1 MGNDTAWTSLELSD
15 VQEHAATIRSRQ
27 PLTVES
33 DPKQWSY
40 AISLPLELP
49 GQRPPLVIAAH
60 VEVRQ
65 GLVGALVVASDLKT
79 VLARIPPPAGRGRH
93 VLEIVLEALTP
104 GARLVLRNNTDG
116 DTPCVFTL
124 EGIEVRPAR
133 SDVSSTDVR
142 LKSVTEGHP
151 RRLALALLHRPSLLV
166 DGPDQRTADR
176 GLIDIVDVSTLHQ
189 RLAFAT
195 PLEYPESSRR
205 KDFRD
210 WRMEDDDAPILRYL
224 YRNFRPRRHLEFG
237 TWAGTGA
244 CYCLEECDASV
255 WTINLLEGE
264 LIGGKPAYSAAID
277 DPVEGAVPIDH
288 GDDGPVYQT
297 DAGLLVGRRYR
308 EAGFGHRVCQIYCDS
323 RRWDTRAYPHDFF
336 DSVLIDGGHTP
347 DVVHSDTLKALS
359 VTRPGA
365 LVMWHDFCPDPAVSA
380 AFSSVTG
387 VIAALAGNW
396 PQIAPFLRDVFWVQP
411 SFLLVG
417 VRR

>member
-1 MGNDTAWTSLELSD
+1 MVNDTAGTSIDLSD
-15 VQEHAATIRSRQ
+15 VLEHAATIRSRH

-33 DPKQWSY
+33 GLKQWSY

-49 GQRPPLVIAAH
+49 GQQPPVVIATQLD
-60 VEVRQ
+60 VQQ
-65 GLVGALVVASDLKT
+65 GLVGALVVASDLET
-79 VLARIPPPAGRGRH
+79 VLGRIPPAAGPGRH
-93 VLEIVLEALTP
+93 VVEIVLETLTP

-116 DTPCVFTL
+116 DTSCVFTL
-124 EGIEVRPAR
+124 DSIEVRPAP
-133 SDVSSTDVR
+133 SYPSSTDVR
-142 LKSVTEGHP
+142 LRTVTEGHP
-151 RRLALALLHRPSLLV
+151 RQLSLALLHRSSLRV
-166 DGPDQRTADR
+166 AGANERTAHH

-189 RLAFAT
+189 RLAFTT
-195 PLEYPESSRR
+195 PLEYPDSSRR

-210 WRMEDDDAPILRYL
+210 WKMEDDDAPILRYL

-264 LIGGKPAYSAAID
+264 LIDGKPAYSAPID

-288 GDDGPVYQT
+288 VGDRPVYQT

-323 RRWDTRAYPHDFF
+323 RRWDTSAYPRDFF
-336 DSVLIDGGHTP
+336 DSVLIDGGHTQ
-347 DVVHSDTLKALS
+347 DVVHSDTLKAFS

-387 VIAALAGNW
+387 VITGLSENW
-396 PQIAPFLRDVFWVQP
+396 TQIAPFLRDVFWVQP
-411 SFLLVG
+411 SFLLIG